1 MDRLAISC
9 FTSATSISA
18 ILSTPLKLIFLLFI
32 VAENKTRATFLGF
45 VDDEI
50 LSIS

>member
-9 FTSATSISA
+9 FTSATSINA

-32 VAENKTRATFLGF
+32 VAENKAGANFPGF
-45 VDDEI
+45 AKGKI
-50 LSIS
+50 FI

>member
-9 FTSATSISA
+9 FTSATSINA

-32 VAENKTRATFLGF
+32 VSEIKTGANFLGF
-45 VDDEI
+45 VEDEF